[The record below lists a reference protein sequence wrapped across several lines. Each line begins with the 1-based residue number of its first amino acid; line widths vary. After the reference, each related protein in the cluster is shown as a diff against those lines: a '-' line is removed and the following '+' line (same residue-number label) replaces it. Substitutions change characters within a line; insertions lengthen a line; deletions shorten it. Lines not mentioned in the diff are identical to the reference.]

1 LNLTLR
7 QFQYFVVIVESGNMR
22 RAAERLNVATTA
34 LSVQIKA
41 MEERLGV
48 VLLERHSRG
57 VSPTSAGHEMFRRAR
72 EILDLVEQAERAVA
86 PFVPD
91 RRRVLRVGMVPSTAR
106 VMAID
111 VVFGVGRRF
120 NGTSID
126 LVESWSSDLIARLE
140 AGDLDFAICRRVE
153 HGPGIRC
160 LDIIEEDLVFAT
172 SRDQARESRR
182 ISIAEALATDL
193 AFYGSAGAVMDQV
206 ANAARDAGMSMNVA
220 HTVKST
226 DVMRHIVERGLGTAI
241 VPYGAIEEECRRMQL
256 VAHEIV
262 GAPLRINAVL
272 AARTDTFEEGLRS
285 GLVGFLIEST
295 VETHR
300 RLGHFAR
307 SLIAPVSAAAGS

>member
-1 LNLTLR
+1 MNLTLR
-7 QFQYFVVIVESGNMR
+7 QMQYFVVIVETGNMR

-48 VLLERHSRG
+48 TLLERHSRG
-57 VSPTSAGHEMFRRAR
+57 VSPTSAGAEMFRRAR
-72 EILDLVEQAERAVA
+72 EILDLVQEAERAVA
-86 PFVPD
+86 PFERD
-91 RRRVLRVGMVPSTAR
+91 RRRVLRLGMVPSTAR

-120 NGTSID
+120 KGTTID
-126 LVESWSSDLIARLE
+126 LVESWSSDLVAKLE
-140 AGDLDFAICRRVE
+140 AGDLDFAICRPVE
-153 HGPGIRC
+153 HGPGLRC
-160 LDIIEEDLVFAT
+160 HEVIEEDLVFVT

-182 ISIAEALATDL
+182 IGLAEALATDL
-193 AFYGSAGAVMDQV
+193 AFYGSAGAVMALVHDV
-206 ANAARDAGMSMNVA
+206 ARAAGVPVNVA

-241 VPYGAIEEECRRMQL
+241 VPYGAIEEECRRMQV

-262 GAPLRINAVL
+262 GAPLRINTIL
-272 AARTDTFEEGLRS
+272 AARAETFEEGLRS

-307 SLIAPVSAAAGS
+307 NLTAPVSVAAGS